1 NDNEMSIARNVGGL
15 ASYLSRIRTE
25 PHLLR
30 VRQRLDQIIKGI
42 PIIGEDVSES
52 VRRFKGSLKYLVVPS
67 MLFEDL
73 GFTYLGPLDGHD
85 MPLLIYTIQQA
96 KAKGGPVL
104 IHVVTKK

>member
-1 NDNEMSIARNVGGL
+1 MAFEALNHAGQLGTDIIVILNDNEMSIARNVGGL

-52 VRRFKGSLKYLVVPS
+52 VRRFKG
-67 MLFEDL
+67 
-73 GFTYLGPLDGHD
+73 
-85 MPLLIYTIQQA
+85 A
-96 KAKGGPVL
+96 
-104 IHVVTKK
+104 